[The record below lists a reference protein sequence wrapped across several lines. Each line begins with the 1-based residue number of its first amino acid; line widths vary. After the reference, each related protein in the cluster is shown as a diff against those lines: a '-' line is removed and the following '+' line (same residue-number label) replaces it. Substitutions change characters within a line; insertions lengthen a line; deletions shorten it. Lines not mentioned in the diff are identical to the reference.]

1 MSKTADVVAPAAK
14 VAVPNFMKK
23 NLREYG
29 MLISLAVIMVFFQI
43 ITGGVLFRP
52 VNLTNLVLQNS
63 FVVIMALGNDPNPI
77 IKDSEPSLKTTKWG
91 TIDLGAKGS
100 QKTSLD
106 GIYSGGDAA
115 RGGSTAIRAAG
126 GSAEAVAFDVTDRAA
141 TAAALEQLLAA
152 GAIQILVNNAGI
164 HADAV
169 FPGMSGK
176 QWDAVINV
184 SLNGFYNVT
193 QPLSMPMIRTRWGR
207 IITIS
212 SVAGLT
218 GNRGQVNYSAAK
230 GALHAA
236 SKSLA
241 LELASR
247 GITVNAVAPGI
258 IATDMIEGAFDAET
272 IKQLVPMKR
281 AGQPE
286 EVADLVAF
294 LASDSA
300 AYISGQVISINGGM
314 I

>member
-1 MSKTADVVAPAAK
+1 MKRALVTGGSGGIGAAICRRLAADGHHVIVHANRSLDKAGAVVA
-14 VAVPNFMKK
+14 
-23 NLREYG
+23 
-29 MLISLAVIMVFFQI
+29 
-43 ITGGVLFRP
+43 
-52 VNLTNLVLQNS
+52 
-63 FVVIMALGNDPNPI
+63 
-77 IKDSEPSLKTTKWG
+77 
-91 TIDLGAKGS
+91 
-100 QKTSLD
+100 
-106 GIYSGGDAA
+106 
-115 RGGSTAIRAAG
+115 AIREAG
-126 GSAEAVAFDVTDRAA
+126 GSAEAVAFDVTDRTA
-141 TAAALEQLLAA
+141 TAAALEKLLEA

-169 FPGMSGK
+169 FPGMSGE
-176 QWDAVINV
+176 QWDSVIAV

-193 QPLSMPMIRTRWGR
+193 QPLTMPMIRTRWGR
-207 IITIS
+207 IVTIS
-212 SVAGLT
+212 SVAGIT

-258 IATDMIEGAFDAET
+258 IATDMIEGTFDADT

-281 AGQPE
+281 AGKPE

-300 AYISGQVISINGGM
+300 AYISGQVVSINGGM